1 MSDSKRDQGI
11 ARYHEVYCNQLP
23 EPPAA
28 GEDRFFD
35 FMLGSLFGELWNNDT
50 LTIRDRRLLLLGA
63 IAAQGEEMTFSIQA
77 ESAYRR
83 GELNPEQLEEAVLFL
98 TQYVG
103 YPRASKL
110 RLTLLGLIDKWRKA
124 EQASGD

>member
-23 EPPAA
+23 EPPAE

-124 EQASGD
+124 EQAAGG

>member
-1 MSDSKRDQGI
+1 MNNDKRERGI
-11 ARYHEVYCNQLP
+11 ARYHEVYNNQLP
-23 EPPAA
+23 DPPAE

-35 FMLGSLFGELWNNDT
+35 YMLGSLFGDLWSNET
-50 LTIRDRRLLLLGA
+50 LSIRDRRLLLLGA
-63 IAAQGEEMTFSIQA
+63 ITAQGEEMTFAIQA

-83 GELNPEQLEEAVLFL
+83 GEMSIAELEEAVLFL

-110 RLTLLGLIDKWRKA
+110 RLTLLGMIGKWKKELSA
-124 EQASGD
+124 E

>member
-1 MSDSKRDQGI
+1 MSESKRQRGI
-11 ARYHEVYCNQLP
+11 ARYHEVYCQQLP

-35 FMLGSLFGELWNNDT
+35 FMLGSLFGDLWSNET
-50 LTIRDRRLLLLGA
+50 LSIRDRRLLLLGA
-63 IAAQGEEMTFSIQA
+63 IAAQGEEMTFTIQA

-83 GELNPEQLEEAVLFL
+83 GELDSAQLEEAVLFL

-110 RLTLLGLIDKWRKA
+110 RMALLGLISKWQKEAGDK
-124 EQASGD
+124 D